1 MDSSRATNQVGTP
14 ATSPS
19 PSLSP
24 QSMETGP
31 PDYGCNK
38 LITRE
43 AVEDILNK
51 LGPIGDGGTRLQI
64 KELDPY
70 QTAFVHKS
78 YPHETDP
85 SLDFTPKESNE
96 RLEFL
101 GDGFIGAA
109 VGKYLVDR
117 FEDEQEGFLTKIR
130 TRLVRTSMLHR
141 FARFL
146 MIGTF
151 ILLSPQVQRLTH
163 IGPNKGRNNPRLYED
178 SFEAFVGAI
187 IQDFGDEEGYRYV
200 KRFLVNIIEYLVDF
214 ADIILSNEN
223 FKDTLQRY
231 FQSLKWRNPVY
242 IDLAEHGPSHM
253 RIFTKGVFLEK
264 ESLEKLSEKVQRQT
278 IEYHNEQLKCSN
290 SVVREAIKKHALET
304 DTYLIGIGVGNKKA
318 TAEQGC
324 CSIGL
329 CNLDIHH
336 NW

>member
-1 MDSSRATNQVGTP
+1 MVIEGEQEREH
-14 ATSPS
+14 

-24 QSMETGP
+24 ITEDESLPITYELAGA
-31 PDYGCNK
+31 NR
-38 LITRE
+38 LITR
-43 AVEDILNK
+43 ADVEEILNK
-51 LGPIGDGGTRLQI
+51 LGGIGDGGKNLCI
-64 KELDPY
+64 KSLEPY

-78 YPHETDP
+78 YPHEIDP
-85 SLDFTPKESNE
+85 SLDFSPKESNE

-146 MIGTF
+146 MIGSF

-178 SFEAFVGAI
+178 CFEAFIGAM

-231 FQSLKWRNPVY
+231 FQSLKWKNPVY

-264 ESLEKLSEKVQRQT
+264 ENLEKLSEKVQRQT
-278 IEYHNEQLKCSN
+278 IDYHQEQLRSSN
-290 SVVREAIKKHALET
+290 AKLREAIEKHCE
-304 DTYLIGIGVGNKKA
+304 DTGTWLIGIGVGNKKNA
-318 TAEQGC
+318 AEQGC